1 MTNPEVVRI
10 KSGRMMFLS
19 KRRVCNGEKLKVL
32 NEQETKGLFI
42 DLAGVKTPFL
52 SYLCIKN
59 PFLWKCKMDAIIYAI
74 NAFKTARIYI

>member
-1 MTNPEVVRI
+1 
-10 KSGRMMFLS
+10 MFLS

-59 PFLWKCKMDAIIYAI
+59 PFL
-74 NAFKTARIYI
+74 